1 MVENVT
7 QSLLKKMDV
16 LLKWLGPESK
26 KFTRSIRGSNIS
38 DPDKGLSRIWKC
50 LDDCY
55 GRPEMNEYTLRNKL
69 NRLPKISMKNP
80 KMLYDLLDFLKE
92 SAKENEQYATL
103 LSYYDSYSGVSPI
116 IRKLP

>member
-1 MVENVT
+1 
-7 QSLLKKMDV
+7 MDV

-50 LDDCY
+50 LDDCC
-55 GRPEMNEYTLRNKL
+55 GRPEMNEYTLKNKL

-92 SAKENEQYATL
+92 
-103 LSYYDSYSGVSPI
+103 
-116 IRKLP
+116 